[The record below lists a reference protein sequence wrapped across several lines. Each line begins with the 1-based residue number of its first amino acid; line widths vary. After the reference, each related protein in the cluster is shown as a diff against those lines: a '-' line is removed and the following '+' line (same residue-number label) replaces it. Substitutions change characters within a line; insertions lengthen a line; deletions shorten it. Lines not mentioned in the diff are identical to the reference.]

1 LYPDHSIQTNSGKG
15 YYECHY
21 TVTEL
26 QQYFPM
32 LSFFCVVYFATT
44 APRLHRADG

>member
-1 LYPDHSIQTNSGKG
+1 LCPDHSTQTNSGKG

-21 TVTEL
+21 IITEP

-32 LSFFCVVYFATT
+32 LSFSCVVYFAMS
-44 APRLHRADG
+44 APRLHPADG